1 VAAIRA
7 SIMNVRVN
15 LGATNDPHYSS
26 ACESEIAN
34 LLSNADQLASD
45 IDALVLSRIG
55 YAAVTA

>member
-1 VAAIRA
+1 
-7 SIMNVRVN
+7 MNVRVN
-15 LGATNDPHYSS
+15 LGATNDPHYTS